1 MKGNLLLGTGR
12 GKLGDVVAR
21 VLHGEQVFSKYQP
34 VVFNPKSIAQNR
46 QREMLSIATKKATVL
61 NDLKTKGVELYYS
74 NKFGA
79 SRNIRNLIVSISTRA
94 QRIADAEHQ
103 GVLAIPYVATVS
115 NIGNDFDLQLTDGQ
129 IALTDNLTV
138 QKYAFGSDVPL
149 DLNTK
154 IAGFGTL
161 NKELNGVFGDC
172 SNVNIFEAD
181 LVLTQVTVTPDCL
194 SLPKTYGLVAG
205 STENPPAVTGYP
217 YVYSFTGTAWTAL
230 ADNLAGSGTTDEGFK
245 SGFFFLQ
252 WRDTKGNLLISKG
265 STKIK
270 VG

>member
-1 MKGNLLLGTGR
+1 MKGNLLMGTGR

-34 VVFNPKSIAQNR
+34 VVHNPKSIAQTR

-61 NDLKTKGVELYYS
+61 NDLRTKGVELYYS

-94 QRIADAEHQ
+94 QRIADANHQ
-103 GVLAIPYVATVS
+103 GVLAVPYVATVS
-115 NIGNDFDLQLTDGQ
+115 NIGNDFELQLTDGQ
-129 IALTDNLTV
+129 IALSDVLTSA
-138 QKYAFGSDVPL
+138 KYAFGSDVPL

-161 NKELNGVFGDC
+161 NKDLNGIFGDC

-181 LVLTQVTVTPDCL
+181 LVLTQETVTPECL

-205 STENPPAVTGYP
+205 GAETPPVVTGFP
-217 YVYSFTGTAWTAL
+217 YVYSFSGSSWTAL
-230 ADNLAGSGTTDEGFK
+230 ADNMVGSGTTGEGFK
-245 SGFFFLQ
+245 GGFFFLQ
-252 WRDTKGNLLISKG
+252 WRDTKGNLLISKS
-265 STKIK
+265 STKIN
-270 VG
+270 V

>member
-34 VVFNPKSIAQNR
+34 VVFNPKSIAQSR

-94 QRIADAEHQ
+94 QRIADAGHQ
-103 GVLAIPYVATVS
+103 GNLKIPYIATTS
-115 NIGNDFDLQLTDGQ
+115 NIGNDFDLQLSQGQ
-129 IALTDNLTV
+129 VALTDVLTSE
-138 QKYAFGSDVPL
+138 KYAFGSDVPL

-154 IAGFGTL
+154 IGGFVTL

-172 SNVNIFEAD
+172 SNINIFEAD
-181 LVLTQVTVTPDCL
+181 LVLTKETVSPECL
-194 SLPKTYGLVAG
+194 SMPKTMGLIAG
-205 STENPPAVTGYP
+205 STAVPPVVTGYP
-217 YVYSFTGTAWTAL
+217 YVYSFNGGDWTDL
-230 ADNLAGSGTTDEGFK
+230 ADILTGSGTTGEGFK
-245 SGFFFLQ
+245 DGFMFVS
-252 WRDTKGNLLISKG
+252 WRDSKGNLLISKG

>member
-34 VVFNPKSIAQNR
+34 VVHNPKSIAQTR

-61 NDLKTKGVELYYS
+61 NDLRTKGVELYYS

-94 QRIADAEHQ
+94 QRIADAGHQ
-103 GVLAIPYVATVS
+103 GELAVPYVATTS
-115 NIGNDFDLQLTDGQ
+115 NIGNDFDLQLKDGQ
-129 IALTDNLTV
+129 VAFSSDLTA

-149 DLNTK
+149 DLSTK
-154 IAGFGTL
+154 IGGFVTL
-161 NKELNGVFGDC
+161 NKELNGIFGDC

-181 LVLTQVTVTPDCL
+181 LDLTQETVTPECL
-194 SLPKTYGLVAG
+194 SLPKTMGLVAG
-205 STENPPAVTGYP
+205 STEFPPVVTGYP
-217 YVYSFTGTAWTAL
+217 YVYSFSGSSWTAL
-230 ADNLAGSGTTDEGFK
+230 ADKLVGSGTSGEGFK
-245 SGFFFLQ
+245 GGFIFAQ
-252 WRDTKGNLLISKG
+252 WRDSKGNLLISKS
-265 STKIK
+265 STKIT
-270 VG
+270 V

>member
-1 MKGNLLLGTGR
+1 MKGNLLMGTGR

-34 VVFNPKSIAQNR
+34 VVHNPKSIAQIR

-61 NDLKTKGVELYYS
+61 NDLRTRGVELYYS

-94 QRIADAEHQ
+94 QRIADADHQ
-103 GVLAIPYVATVS
+103 GVLKVPYIATVS
-115 NIGNDFDLQLTDGQ
+115 NIGNDFDLQLSQGQ
-129 IALTDNLTV
+129 VALTDDLTV

-172 SNVNIFEAD
+172 SNINVFEAD
-181 LVLTQVTVTPDCL
+181 LVLTEETVNPECL

-205 STENPPAVTGYP
+205 STEFPPVVTGYP
-217 YVYSFTGTAWTAL
+217 YVYSFTGSSFIAL
-230 ADNLAGSGTTDEGFK
+230 ADKLTGSGTTDEGFK
-245 SGFFFLQ
+245 NGFFFLQ
-252 WRDTKGNLLISKG
+252 WKDAKGNLLISKG